1 MPERINGGFAL
12 AAIGAVVLFVSLF
25 LNWFEPGLDAW
36 TVFEIEDLLLAALAL
51 FTLYAVAGNACAPES
66 HLDARGGKRIS

>member
-51 FTLYAVAGNACAPES
+51 FTLYAVAGNLRSSASGP
-66 HLDARGGKRIS
+66 R